1 MFTHLCF
8 IVLVFLQ
15 PKQKSFTRKSAYW
28 FSRKTH
34 KHWGEYDLI
43 LYFHFLFKLTQ
54 TEVLIYRY
62 VDRDSDV
69 FSQKRAPN
77 LFREFTR
84 ESLLG
89 RSLIYSMHSFCTTR
103 LITLPH
109 FRYLTANEHYRLSS
123 SMILWCIEVLNIV
136 TIKIFK
142 TKF

>member
-15 PKQKSFTRKSAYW
+15 PKQKPFTRKSADW

-89 RSLIYSMHSFCTTR
+89 RSLIYSMHSFSTTR

-123 SMILWCIEVLNIV
+123 SMILWYICSQ
-136 TIKIFK
+136 
-142 TKF
+142 KF